1 MGLGIPNF
9 NPSAM
14 AELRARDDLSVR
26 ELADRLGQLPPN
38 VVAWEKGRVAP
49 TPRHLVNIAT
59 ALGVEPWELTTAAPE
74 TAELAD
80 LRAWAGLTT
89 ADAAALAGVSRRTWS
104 NVERGLWPL
113 GPGRA
118 LEFAEALGVSSDAV
132 EVAYR
137 RVAGRRLEST
147 ERPRRGPVHRGRP

>member
-1 MGLGIPNF
+1 MGLGIRNF

-14 AELRARDDLSVR
+14 AELRIRGSLGVG
-26 ELADRLGQLPPN
+26 ELADLLGQLPPN

-49 TPRHLVNIAT
+49 TPRHLVNIAA
-59 ALGVEPWELTTAAPE
+59 ALEVEPWRLTTATPE

-89 ADAAALAGVSRRTWS
+89 ADAATLAGVSRRTWS
-104 NVERGLWPL
+104 KVERGLWPL

-118 LEFAEALGVSSDAV
+118 RDFAEVLGVSSDAV
-132 EVAYR
+132 EAAYR
-137 RVAGRRLEST
+137 RAAGRLDPDD
-147 ERPRRGPVHRGRP
+147 RPKRGPARRGRP